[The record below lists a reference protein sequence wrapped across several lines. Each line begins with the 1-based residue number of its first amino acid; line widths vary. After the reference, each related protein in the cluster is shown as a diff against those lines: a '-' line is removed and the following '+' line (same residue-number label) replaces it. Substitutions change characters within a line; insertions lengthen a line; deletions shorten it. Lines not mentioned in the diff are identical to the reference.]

1 MNSFACRA
9 FQCCFGAGARLLPWR
24 TPEVYTGDGSL
35 LRVADILRE
44 NSLRRPFVIASR
56 RQCAD
61 EHFRRLQ
68 EVLDMQDI
76 LLSIFSAVEPNP
88 SVETA
93 EKIAEQYRIDR
104 CDCFLVIGGGSPMD
118 AAKAAAARIARPD
131 RTVAQLGGLYGTAH
145 GLANAVLLPIVL
157 EDYGA
162 AAWPRLARLAA
173 LVGIEGETQETR
185 ARAFI
190 AAIRAM
196 NARMGIPDRLDFIRT
211 EDIPQ
216 MTRWAAAEANPIYPV
231 PVVYDRPRFARV
243 IDRLRTGA

>member
-76 LLSIFSAVEPNP
+76 LEADGKYKQVHIDDSFYLKDGALDKIQVYLHSQQIDVLILDQDVFEEFAGYGYFQSLDELAGEDL
-88 SVETA
+88 A
-93 EKIAEQYRIDR
+93 EKYDTDYVYAAGYRDT
-104 CDCFLVIGGGSPMD
+104 DEVSF
-118 AAKAAAARIARPD
+118 
-131 RTVAQLGGLYGTAH
+131 
-145 GLANAVLLPIVL
+145 
-157 EDYGA
+157 EDHETGQGA
-162 AAWPRLARLAA
+162 ICVR
-173 LVGIEGETQETR
+173 Q
-185 ARAFI
+185 
-190 AAIRAM
+190 
-196 NARMGIPDRLDFIRT
+196 
-211 EDIPQ
+211 
-216 MTRWAAAEANPIYPV
+216 
-231 PVVYDRPRFARV
+231 
-243 IDRLRTGA
+243 